1 MSIQQIYF
9 KITAAKPMEKYK
21 MYDNSCF
28 CNLLAKS

>member
-21 MYDNSCF
+21 MYDNSCL
-28 CNLLAKS
+28 CH